1 MLSISYSS
9 TENKDDIL
17 ASVKSVA
24 ENLTQLTV
32 PSLVALSLYLL
43 FSDSEIAQKMK
54 LRKSKVAYSLL
65 SGISLYLK
73 MNCWTYYQ
81 NVST

>member
-9 TENKDDIL
+9 TEKRDDIL

-24 ENLTQLTV
+24 ENVTQLTV

-43 FSDSEIAQKMK
+43 FSNSEIAQKMK

-65 SGISLYLK
+65 YGISLYLK